1 MKNLWSISG
10 NLCKKTKRM
19 KKILVFMLT
28 FVLAA
33 TASAQVH
40 FHFSLEPSPHRFSDF
55 QSQI

>member
-1 MKNLWSISG
+1 MNNLWSISG

-33 TASAQVH
+33 TASTPTPTTT
-40 FHFSLEPSPHRFSDF
+40 PSAAE
-55 QSQI
+55 QS

>member
-1 MKNLWSISG
+1 MKNLRSISG

-33 TASAQVH
+33 TASAQV
-40 FHFSLEPSPHRFSDF
+40 RAT
-55 QSQI
+55 